1 MAKIAS
7 YEIDV
12 DIVSRDKWI
21 GSDSQNNWRTK
32 NFTAG
37 DVANFIN
44 VKSLENQILRYTY
57 VNSYEGS
64 RPSGTLSFDPNNS
77 DYVAFSGI
85 TSFMLSK
92 YDLYSLNKDVPTDIS
107 AFYSDPLVGS
117 DVLITQADD
126 ITQWAIYRWT
136 ASTQDATE
144 TDFYDIT
151 VTYEAGSGGL
161 TKDKDYLVSL
171 LQYDAANAVGDK
183 TFVYTQNVASDE
195 WVVDHNLDKFPSVT
209 VVDSGSSVVNGEI
222 EYNDINQVTIRFRS
236 PFTGKAFFN

>member
-1 MAKIAS
+1 MAKIAT
-7 YEIDV
+7 YVNDT

-57 VNSYEGS
+57 VNLYLGNRPNGS
-64 RPSGTLSFDPNNS
+64 ISFDPNGN

-92 YDLYSLNKDVPTDIS
+92 FDLYSLNKETPLDIS
-107 AFYSDPLVGS
+107 SFYSDPLVGS

-126 ITQWAIYRWT
+126 LTQWAIYRWT
-136 ASTQDATE
+136 ASSQDPTE
-144 TDFYDIT
+144 TDFYNIS
-151 VTYEAGSGGL
+151 VTYTAGSGGL
-161 TKDKDYLVSL
+161 TVDKDYLVSL
-171 LQYDAANAVGDK
+171 LQYDAANVGGDK
-183 TFVYTQNVASDE
+183 NFVYTQNVASDE
-195 WVVDHNLDKFPSVT
+195 WIVNHNLAKYPSVT
-209 VVDSGSSVVNGEI
+209 VVDSGLTMVNGEV